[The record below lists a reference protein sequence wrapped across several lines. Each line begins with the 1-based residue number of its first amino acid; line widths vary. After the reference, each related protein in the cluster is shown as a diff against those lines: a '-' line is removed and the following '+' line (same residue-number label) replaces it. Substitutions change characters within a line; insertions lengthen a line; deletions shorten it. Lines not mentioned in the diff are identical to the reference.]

1 MKLLRSLKNFA
12 ENPNAMCHASWP
24 ANIGIFMLA
33 SIVLVLFGWASVG
46 LYYEGAGIPELLFS
60 VAMTLGGLL
69 LFVGEIIEMYLKA
82 FVLPTTKLQHG

>member
-1 MKLLRSLKNFA
+1 MKLLRSLKKLA
-12 ENPNAMCHASWP
+12 ENPNAMCHASWS

-46 LYYEGAGIPELLFS
+46 IYYEGADIPGLLFS